1 MDVLILREAAGRR
14 GMRMYSSEDENNTA
28 RSWFECVLRFLV
40 MQPRLID
47 GSVYTTKLTH
57 ALKRVP
63 GMLPK
68 ECGSAPSR
76 PLSLSPHPPPLLD
89 L

>member
-1 MDVLILREAAGRR
+1 
-14 GMRMYSSEDENNTA
+14 MYSSEDDNITA

-68 ECGSAPSR
+68 ECGSAPKAPQPITPSTSSFR
-76 PLSLSPHPPPLLD
+76 LVTSPM
-89 L
+89 